1 MRLARCEWGAGWRIS
16 EPTTP
21 LLPVALV
28 RSGAFAHTRWL
39 PDIRTDPAER
49 ARRAVEEA
57 QLADRIEVR
66 LGPGLSVLQPEEA
79 DDLVIAG
86 MGGGDDCL
94 HSGEAPWIRSSHFRL
109 ILQPMSRPE
118 VLRRWLHRAGFLLEA
133 EPAVEDGGHLYSI
146 LRAHYEPEAVPAAE
160 EGAPDAERGFSG
172 NGFRGAMQGDT
183 PGRGALI
190 CGINKTGCFAAP
202 RGCGRRGTAARYW
215 KPDNW
220 KLSRAHYFD
229 KGKKRR
235 RSAWRWTARC

>member
-1 MRLARCEWGAGWRIS
+1 MQGETLDRRLQCAARQVRMGSRLADIGTDHA
-16 EPTTP
+16 

-28 RSGAFAHTRWL
+28 RSGVCPYAVAS
-39 PDIRTDPAER
+39 DIRTGPAER

-57 QLADRIEVR
+57 RLADRIEVR

-86 MGGGDDCL
+86 MGGETIVSIL
-94 HSGEAPWIRSSHFRL
+94 GEAPWIRSSHFRL

-160 EGAPDAERGFSG
+160 EGPLTPEGFSVMD
-172 NGFRGAMQGDT
+172 FRGAIQGDT
-183 PGRGALI
+183 PEGRAYLRHQQDRLLRRAQGLREARDSRKVLEARQLEAVACAL
-190 CGINKTGCFAAP
+190 F
-202 RGCGRRGTAARYW
+202 R
-215 KPDNW
+215 
-220 KLSRAHYFD
+220 
-229 KGKKRR
+229 
-235 RSAWRWTARC
+235 

>member
-21 LLPVALV
+21 CFPLHWFAP
-28 RSGAFAHTRWL
+28 AFAHTRWAS
-39 PDIRTDPAER
+39 DIRTGPAER

-86 MGGGDDCL
+86 MGGETIVSIL
-94 HSGEAPWIRSSHFRL
+94 EEAPWIRSSHFRL

-160 EGAPDAERGFSG
+160 EGPLTPEGFSVMD
-172 NGFRGAMQGDT
+172 FRGAIQGDT
-183 PGRGALI
+183 PEGRAY
-190 CGINKTGCFAAP
+190 CGINKIGCFAAP
-202 RGCGRRGTAARYW
+202 GLRERGTAARYW
-215 KPDNW
+215 KPRQ
-220 KLSRAHYFD
+220 LGSCRVHIISIRE
-229 KGKKRR
+229 KRR

>member
-1 MRLARCEWGAGWRIS
+1 MQGETLDRRLQCAARQVRMGSRLADIGTDHA
-16 EPTTP
+16 

-28 RSGAFAHTRWL
+28 RSGVCPYAVAS
-39 PDIRTDPAER
+39 DIRTDPAER
-49 ARRAVEEA
+49 AWRAVEEA

-86 MGGGDDCL
+86 MGGETIVSIL
-94 HSGEAPWIRSSHFRL
+94 GEAPWIRSSHFRL

-160 EGAPDAERGFSG
+160 EGPLTPEGFSVMD
-172 NGFRGAMQGDT
+172 FRGAIQGDT
-183 PGRGALI
+183 PEGRAYLRHQQDRLLRRAQGLREARDSRKVLEARQLEAVACAL
-190 CGINKTGCFAAP
+190 F
-202 RGCGRRGTAARYW
+202 R
-215 KPDNW
+215 
-220 KLSRAHYFD
+220 
-229 KGKKRR
+229 
-235 RSAWRWTARC
+235 

>member
-1 MRLARCEWGAGWRIS
+1 MDRRLQCAARQVRMGSRLADIGTDHA
-16 EPTTP
+16 

-28 RSGAFAHTRWL
+28 RSGVCPYAVAS
-39 PDIRTDPAER
+39 DIRTGPAER

-86 MGGGDDCL
+86 MGGETIVSIL
-94 HSGEAPWIRSSHFRL
+94 GEAPWIRSSHFRL

-160 EGAPDAERGFSG
+160 EGPLTPEGFSVMD
-172 NGFRGAMQGDT
+172 FRGAIQGDT
-183 PGRGALI
+183 PEGRAYLRHQQDRLLRRAQGLREARDSRKVLEARQLEAVACAL
-190 CGINKTGCFAAP
+190 F
-202 RGCGRRGTAARYW
+202 R
-215 KPDNW
+215 
-220 KLSRAHYFD
+220 
-229 KGKKRR
+229 
-235 RSAWRWTARC
+235 

>member
-1 MRLARCEWGAGWRIS
+1 MQGETLDRRLQCAARQVRMGSRLADIGTDHA
-16 EPTTP
+16 

-28 RSGAFAHTRWL
+28 RSGVCPYAVAS
-39 PDIRTDPAER
+39 DIRTGPAER

-66 LGPGLSVLQPEEA
+66 LGSGLSVLQPEEA

-86 MGGGDDCL
+86 MGGETIVSIL
-94 HSGEAPWIRSSHFRL
+94 GEAPWIRSSHFRL

-160 EGAPDAERGFSG
+160 EGPLTPEGFSVMD
-172 NGFRGAMQGDT
+172 FRGAIQGDT
-183 PGRGALI
+183 PEGRAYLRHQQDRLLRRAQGLREARDSRKVLEARQLEAVACAL
-190 CGINKTGCFAAP
+190 F
-202 RGCGRRGTAARYW
+202 R
-215 KPDNW
+215 
-220 KLSRAHYFD
+220 
-229 KGKKRR
+229 
-235 RSAWRWTARC
+235 

>member
-1 MRLARCEWGAGWRIS
+1 MQGETLDRRLQCAARQVRMGSRLADIGTDHA
-16 EPTTP
+16 

-28 RSGAFAHTRWL
+28 RSGVCPYAVAS
-39 PDIRTDPAER
+39 DIRTDPAER

-86 MGGGDDCL
+86 MGGETIVSTL
-94 HSGEAPWIRSSHFRL
+94 GEAPWIRSSHFRL

-160 EGAPDAERGFSG
+160 EGPLTPEGFSVMD
-172 NGFRGAMQGDT
+172 FRGAIQGDT
-183 PGRGALI
+183 PEGRAYLRHQQDRLLRRAQGLREARDSRKVLEARQLEAVACAL
-190 CGINKTGCFAAP
+190 F
-202 RGCGRRGTAARYW
+202 R
-215 KPDNW
+215 
-220 KLSRAHYFD
+220 
-229 KGKKRR
+229 
-235 RSAWRWTARC
+235 

>member
-1 MRLARCEWGAGWRIS
+1 MQGETLDRRLQSAARQVRMGSRLADIGTDHA
-16 EPTTP
+16 
-21 LLPVALV
+21 LLPFALV
-28 RSGAFAHTRWL
+28 RSGVCPYAVAS
-39 PDIRTDPAER
+39 DIRTGPAER

-86 MGGGDDCL
+86 MGGETIVSIL
-94 HSGEAPWIRSSHFRL
+94 GEAPWIRSAHFRL

-160 EGAPDAERGFSG
+160 EGPLTPEGFSVMD
-172 NGFRGAMQGDT
+172 FRGAIQGDT
-183 PGRGALI
+183 LEGRAYLRHQQDRLLRRAQGLREARDSRKVLEARQLEAVACAL
-190 CGINKTGCFAAP
+190 F
-202 RGCGRRGTAARYW
+202 R
-215 KPDNW
+215 
-220 KLSRAHYFD
+220 
-229 KGKKRR
+229 
-235 RSAWRWTARC
+235 

>member
-1 MRLARCEWGAGWRIS
+1 MQGETLDRRLQCAARQVRMGSRLADIGTDHA
-16 EPTTP
+16 

-28 RSGAFAHTRWL
+28 RSGVCPYAVAS
-39 PDIRTDPAER
+39 DIRTGPAER

-86 MGGGDDCL
+86 MGGETIVSIL
-94 HSGEAPWIRSSHFRL
+94 GEAPWIRSSHFRL

-160 EGAPDAERGFSG
+160 EGPLTPEGFSVMD
-172 NGFRGAMQGDT
+172 FRGAIQGDT
-183 PGRGALI
+183 PEGRAYLRHQQDRLLRRAQGLREARDSRKVLEARQLEAVACAL
-190 CGINKTGCFAAP
+190 F
-202 RGCGRRGTAARYW
+202 R
-215 KPDNW
+215 
-220 KLSRAHYFD
+220 
-229 KGKKRR
+229 
-235 RSAWRWTARC
+235 

>member
-1 MRLARCEWGAGWRIS
+1 MQGETLDRRLQCAACQVRMGGRLADIGTDHA
-16 EPTTP
+16 

-28 RSGAFAHTRWL
+28 RSGVCPYAVAS
-39 PDIRTDPAER
+39 DIRTGPAER

-86 MGGGDDCL
+86 MGGETIVSIL
-94 HSGEAPWIRSSHFRL
+94 GEAPWIRSSHFRL

-160 EGAPDAERGFSG
+160 EGPLTPEGFSVMD
-172 NGFRGAMQGDT
+172 FRGAIQGDT
-183 PGRGALI
+183 PEGRAYLRHQQDRLLRRAQGLREARDSRKILEARQLEAVACAL
-190 CGINKTGCFAAP
+190 F
-202 RGCGRRGTAARYW
+202 R
-215 KPDNW
+215 
-220 KLSRAHYFD
+220 
-229 KGKKRR
+229 
-235 RSAWRWTARC
+235 

>member
-1 MRLARCEWGAGWRIS
+1 MQGETLDRRLQCAACQVRMGSRLADIGTDHA
-16 EPTTP
+16 

-28 RSGAFAHTRWL
+28 RSGVCPYAVAS
-39 PDIRTDPAER
+39 DIRTGPAER

-66 LGPGLSVLQPEEA
+66 LGPDLSVLQPEEA

-86 MGGGDDCL
+86 MGGETIVSIL
-94 HSGEAPWIRSSHFRL
+94 GEAPWIRSSHFRL

-160 EGAPDAERGFSG
+160 EGPLTPEGFSVMD
-172 NGFRGAMQGDT
+172 FRGAIQGDT
-183 PGRGALI
+183 PEGRAYLRHQQDRLLRRAQGLREARDSRKILEARQLEAVACAL
-190 CGINKTGCFAAP
+190 F
-202 RGCGRRGTAARYW
+202 R
-215 KPDNW
+215 
-220 KLSRAHYFD
+220 
-229 KGKKRR
+229 
-235 RSAWRWTARC
+235 

>member
-1 MRLARCEWGAGWRIS
+1 MQGETLDRRLQCAARQVRMGSRLADIGTDHA
-16 EPTTP
+16 

-28 RSGAFAHTRWL
+28 RSGVCPYAVAS
-39 PDIRTDPAER
+39 DIRTDPAER

-86 MGGGDDCL
+86 MGGETIVSIL
-94 HSGEAPWIRSSHFRL
+94 GEAPWIRSSHFRL

-160 EGAPDAERGFSG
+160 EGPLTPEGFSVMD
-172 NGFRGAMQGDT
+172 FRGAVQGDT
-183 PGRGALI
+183 PEGRAYLRHQQDRLLRRAQGLREARDSRKVLEARQLEAVACAL
-190 CGINKTGCFAAP
+190 F
-202 RGCGRRGTAARYW
+202 R
-215 KPDNW
+215 
-220 KLSRAHYFD
+220 
-229 KGKKRR
+229 
-235 RSAWRWTARC
+235 

>member
-1 MRLARCEWGAGWRIS
+1 MQGETLDRRLQCAARQVRMGSRLADIGTDHA
-16 EPTTP
+16 

-28 RSGAFAHTRWL
+28 RSGVCPYAVAS
-39 PDIRTDPAER
+39 DIRTDPAEL

-86 MGGGDDCL
+86 MGGETIVSIL
-94 HSGEAPWIRSSHFRL
+94 GEAPWIRSSHFRL

-160 EGAPDAERGFSG
+160 EGPLTPEGFSVMD
-172 NGFRGAMQGDT
+172 FRGAIQGDT
-183 PGRGALI
+183 PEGRAYLRHQQDRLLRRAQGLREARDSRKVLEARQLEAVACAL
-190 CGINKTGCFAAP
+190 F
-202 RGCGRRGTAARYW
+202 R
-215 KPDNW
+215 
-220 KLSRAHYFD
+220 
-229 KGKKRR
+229 
-235 RSAWRWTARC
+235 

>member
-1 MRLARCEWGAGWRIS
+1 MQGETLDRRLQCAARQVRMGSRLADIGTDHA
-16 EPTTP
+16 

-28 RSGAFAHTRWL
+28 RSGVCPYAVAS
-39 PDIRTDPAER
+39 DIRTDPAER

-86 MGGGDDCL
+86 MGGETIVSIL
-94 HSGEAPWIRSSHFRL
+94 GEAPWIRSSHFRL

-160 EGAPDAERGFSG
+160 EGPLTPEGFSVMD
-172 NGFRGAMQGDT
+172 FRGAIQGDT
-183 PGRGALI
+183 PEGRAYLRHQQDRLLRRAQGLREARDSRKVLEARQLEAVACAL
-190 CGINKTGCFAAP
+190 F
-202 RGCGRRGTAARYW
+202 R
-215 KPDNW
+215 
-220 KLSRAHYFD
+220 
-229 KGKKRR
+229 
-235 RSAWRWTARC
+235 